1 VLYRKYNATKI
12 FKPERYK
19 MQNMTK
25 TWEKRHHIVTRSPA
39 LLKEQYI

>member
-1 VLYRKYNATKI
+1 MNSETKNEVIIAHVQVLYRKYNATKI

-25 TWEKRHHIVTRSPA
+25 T
-39 LLKEQYI
+39 